1 MNQAQHRFATRG
13 LSALFALFPLV
24 TLSFAA
30 TPQPNRDPSAR
41 SIVAAS
47 GGYEVSESELATYQ
61 LPKLEAKSSAPTK
74 ALAMEARRT
83 AAESLLR
90 LKAVEASNLEKR
102 TSKSERA
109 WLDLSTRIA
118 RASALLDLE
127 EVRALGKLN
136 SNPKAL
142 RERAYENYLAN
153 PIRFSV
159 PTSAEV
165 SVLLINPA
173 EIGFENAVTS
183 ITAAQKELAAGND
196 FDQVAARY
204 SAAKTTRSTS
214 QVRYSV
220 SPQETEPSIVRW
232 VFQEAKPGEVYGPYV
247 VGGMFSMVKFH
258 SRKPPFTR
266 PFEEVADDEID
277 RVRKTAAAA
286 ARAVVV
292 DKLLPSPIEYFDPPR
307 EPAVRGRR

>member
-1 MNQAQHRFATRG
+1 MNQGQLHFALRG
-13 LSALFALFPLV
+13 LSATLALLPL
-24 TLSFAA
+24 TTILAA
-30 TPQPNRDPSAR
+30 TKPQSNREATNSA
-41 SIVAAS
+41 IVAAS
-47 GGYEVSESELATYQ
+47 GAYKVSESEIATYQ
-61 LPKLEAKSSAPTK
+61 LPKIEAKTSAPSK
-74 ALAMEARRT
+74 ALADEARRT

-90 LKAVEASNLEKR
+90 LKAVEASTLEKS
-102 TSKSERA
+102 TSKTERA
-109 WLDLSTRIA
+109 WLDLSARIA
-118 RASALLDLE
+118 RASALLDLQ

-153 PIRFSV
+153 PIRFSL
-159 PTSAEV
+159 PSSAEV

-173 EIGFENAVTS
+173 ETGFDNAISS
-183 ITAAQKELAAGND
+183 ITKAQKELAAGQD

-204 SAAKTTRSTS
+204 SAAKTTRSAS

-220 SPQETEPSIVRW
+220 TPQETEPSIVRW
-232 VFQEAKPGEVYGPYV
+232 VFQDAKPGEVYGPYV

-258 SRKPPFTR
+258 SRQPPTTR

-292 DKLLPSPIEYFDPPR
+292 DKLLPNPIEHFDPPK
-307 EPAVRGRR
+307 ESAVRGRR